1 MTNDVIAALE
11 IGTSMIRS
19 VVCEIRDDDSI
30 SVLALSEVKSNGIR
44 KGEKDLEILI
54 KWTDGQTQSFK
65 IKELN
70 KEIIVKK
77 K

>member
-1 MTNDVIAALE
+1 MEPVAHF
-11 IGTSMIRS
+11 
-19 VVCEIRDDDSI
+19 
-30 SVLALSEVKSNGIR
+30 GIR
-44 KGEKDLEILI
+44 KDKKDLEILI